1 MAQAPMITEKLKKE
15 LPSTK
20 CYQEP
25 NFNYLKYVFPSDK
38 VTKLVPIFAYLEQ
51 QKDLSVSHL
60 AVIQA

>member
-1 MAQAPMITEKLKKE
+1 MTQAPIITEKLKKE

-25 NFNYLKYVFPSDK
+25 HLNYLKYVFPSDK

-51 QKDLSVSHL
+51 QKELSVSDL
-60 AVIQA
+60 VRF